1 MAPLPAHGRGE
12 WLLRAGFFN
21 ALRAGLEIWSEQRNR
36 VDTGLDDAYKAPPAT
51 AGRFEA
57 ACSLTIASVE
67 WKGYVGCARAFMT
80 RVLFVRE
87 HGRWVW
93 HLVIGDRWG

>member
-1 MAPLPAHGRGE
+1 MTGTGLLLYVPAVCVTLVALSRVDRAGRPVLRGLPA
-12 WLLRAGFFN
+12 F
-21 ALRAGLEIWSEQRNR
+21 
-36 VDTGLDDAYKAPPAT
+36 
-51 AGRFEA
+51 GRFG
-57 ACSLTIASVE
+57 SLTIASVE